1 MSPLSVENVLLEISV
16 KLKEFKGDEETENW
30 PFRELVGSLIM
41 WLAIFT
47 RPE

>member
-1 MSPLSVENVLLEISV
+1 MTPLSVENVLLGISV

-30 PFRELVGSLIM
+30 PFRELVGSLV
-41 WLAIFT
+41 WLAIST